1 MLSDSN
7 YLSCLANQ
15 ILTRN
20 ISVRVL
26 FHLITFRESPLQ
38 VVKLSNLYS
47 PLFQRKG
54 WPVANNNNNKY
65 YILPATFSNTSLVKS
80 ELFHI
85 YLQPKKW
92 YIECI
97 PTPPDSVNESFY
109 FSCRQVKTKTKK
121 ALKSKKSYLK
131 AMLCV
136 PNLRSIQGYR
146 ARKTSLKESDTKH
159 KTRSTVVISN
169 EHQKSLSIF

>member
-7 YLSCLANQ
+7 YLSCLAKQ

-20 ISVRVL
+20 ISVRVYFIL
-26 FHLITFRESPLQ
+26 YQVKVFFARTKLLGTGPLQ

-54 WPVANNNNNKY
+54 WPVANNKNNKY

-80 ELFHI
+80 ELFH
-85 YLQPKKW
+85 
-92 YIECI
+92 
-97 PTPPDSVNESFY
+97 TPPDSVNETLY